1 MKMPSMQ
8 YPATPNHTVN
18 ENGKCKCVSFP
29 YHQLHLIKK
38 LDTLAHMELCSSSSA
53 YLRKL
58 IIREWEKVE
67 DQRKGLIPQFS

>member
-1 MKMPSMQ
+1 MQ
-8 YPATPNHTVN
+8 TTLTRNHRGSDY
-18 ENGKCKCVSFP
+18 GKCKCVSFP
-29 YHQLHLIKK
+29 YHQTHLIEK